1 VSVVGNWKAD
11 LVSVVDKEGQ
21 RSLIEVK
28 HNRLNAIHTP
38 YY

>member
-1 VSVVGNWKAD
+1 VSECCWKAD

-21 RSLIEVK
+21 RSLIEVSN
-28 HNRLNAIHTP
+28 NRLNPINTP